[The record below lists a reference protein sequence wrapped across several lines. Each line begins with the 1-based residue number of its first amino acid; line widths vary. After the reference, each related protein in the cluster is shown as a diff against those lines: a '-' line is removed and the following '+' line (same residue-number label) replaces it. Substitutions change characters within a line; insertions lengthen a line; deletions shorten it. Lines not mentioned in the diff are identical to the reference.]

1 MFNFLSAVEDIREY
15 MDIYV
20 LKSTYFYHLRKGRQK
35 NWKLFLRKLKKKNLI
50 TTPLKVLA
58 HQISEFSLQDDGP
71 LAGFK
76 GSLVEKNAKKTTF
89 FHYVPWL
96 YNQKISAKKKDFSM
110 KFF

>member
-15 MDIYV
+15 MHIYV
-20 LKSTYFYHLRKGRQK
+20 LKRTDFDHLRK
-35 NWKLFLRKLKKKNLI
+35 LI

-76 GSLVEKNAKKTTF
+76 GSLVKKNAKKQRF
-89 FHYVPWL
+89 FTMSHDFATKKFRQRKKIFPW
-96 YNQKISAKKKDFSM
+96 NVF
-110 KFF
+110 